1 MKKLLSIILV
11 LFVLSATLLCFAS
24 CKGNTG
30 SGNGDDEGN
39 EGPGAGSITGSD
51 ITGGSN
57 GTGSS
62 SSGSSDSKP
71 NADESLISSDIDMTK
86 LSLEKAGFTVKLIPT
101 EHIDVPGAVSGLD
114 AEKETATSNEMYSI
128 IYFATDEEAT
138 AYYNASKDEIANLP
152 SGVQT
157 GVKGTAVWMYMAGS
171 GLGNVEPE
179 PGEGGSSTNK
189 PSGDEESFISSDF
202 DATKKALVAEGYTVI
217 DMDISEMPFPGAI
230 KAIYAEKSEDGCTEA
245 YSVVLFGSVEDANSF
260 YDFIQAM
267 AGDGEMAGV
276 IDTVVWTYDIE
287 FDETDDSGDLGGDDS
302 DTDSSTTKPDDGGN
316 SGNTGDSGDIDDPDT
331 NNSAEI
337 TKDQWIAMLEA
348 TNFEAYAPLYGFTV
362 LFGDNAMFLPAQFMG
377 MEMYIAEI
385 DGVMWAII
393 YFEGEYVGAPAD
405 EETLPYTS
413 FTLGSFILY
422 DALTPNDYDNLTFD
436 KKKGCYRIEATNS
449 FDATATLEF
458 YFENGVISKIV
469 SIEDGEEDPMFFAN
483 VGTTVVELP
492 EFTEMGGEPNEP
504 DFPKDPDA
512 RTEITQEEWEQNL
525 EMTNVTIDMGSTY
538 YDLAENGYMLTSST
552 GSILLIFE
560 DGTLYTYIIDPEGN
574 YRLDEERY
582 VGKYYMDAGTILFNG
597 TVTVNDYY
605 NLVYDEEEGCYTL
618 GDHTF
623 YFEDGVLVYLNGTTF
638 YNHGEVVLEMP
649 GSEGSDDDN
658 SDSEVTVPIIGEEV
672 TKEQWAAMLELDNF
686 VATVGNVGDP
696 DYVETICNGDVA
708 HMTDRIT
715 NNIYFVQE
723 NGSTV
728 TIMYIDGMGYVGMPS
743 GTVTPLN
750 VGSLILADCFTA
762 DSYDTIEFDEER
774 GCYTGQLTAQDVVAT
789 YDIYFVDGQIATI
802 VISDEG
808 EMVYNFASIGDVAEI
823 EVPSYTTFG

>member
-24 CKGNTG
+24 CNGNTG
-30 SGNGDDEGN
+30 SGNGDGEGN

-71 NADESLISSDIDMTK
+71 NADESLISSDINMTK

-101 EHIDVPGAVSGLD
+101 EHIDVPGAISGLD

-157 GVKGTAVWMYMAGS
+157 GVKGTAVWMYMADS

-267 AGDGEMAGV
+267 AGDGNMAGV

-302 DTDSSTTKPDDGGN
+302 NTDSSTTKPDDGGN

-348 TNFEAYAPLYGFTV
+348 TNFEAYAPLYGFTI

-385 DGVMWAII
+385 DGVMWSII

-405 EETLPYTS
+405 EEMLPYTS

-436 KKKGCYRIEATNS
+436 EKKGCYRIEATNS
-449 FDATATLEF
+449 FDVTATLEF
-458 YFENGVISKIV
+458 YFENGVILKIV

-582 VGKYYMDAGTILFNG
+582 VGNYYMDAGTILFNG

-638 YNHGEVVLEMP
+638 YNHGEVVIRFP
-649 GSEGSDDDN
+649 
-658 SDSEVTVPIIGEEV
+658 GEEDESTAIELPKGETV
-672 TKEQWAAMLELDNF
+672 TKEQWAEMLEFDNF
-686 VATVGNVGDP
+686 VAVTGEIGEP
-696 DYVETICNGDVA
+696 DYIEITCNGDA
-708 HMTDRIT
+708 YHMTDGGE
-715 NNIYFVQE
+715 NNIYFVQK
-723 NGSTV
+723 NNSTWSV
-728 TIMYIDGMGYVGMPS
+728 MYIDGMGYIGMNS
-743 GTVTPLN
+743 GALTPLN
-750 VGSLILADCFTA
+750 VGSMILADSVTA
-762 DSYDTIEFDEER
+762 DDYDTVEFNNEK
-774 GCYTGQLTAQDVVAT
+774 GCYSVTNEIGSF
-789 YDIYFVDGQIATI
+789 DIYFIDGI
-802 VISDEG
+802 VAYIVEPDVSVVYTFLYSDDSF
-808 EMVYNFASIGDVAEI
+808 VI
-823 EVPSYTTFG
+823 EVPDYTVWG

>member
-11 LFVLSATLLCFAS
+11 LFVLSATLLCFAA

-86 LSLEKAGFTVKLIPT
+86 LSLEKAGFTVEFIPT

-152 SGVQT
+152 DGVQT

-179 PGEGGSSTNK
+179 PDEGGSSTNK

-385 DGVMWAII
+385 DGVMWGVM
-393 YFEGEYVGAPAD
+393 YVDGDYVGAPIEDDMFDGA
-405 EETLPYTS
+405 S
-413 FTLGSFILY
+413 FTLGSFMLY
-422 DALTPNDYDNLTFD
+422 DVFDADSYDELTYDE
-436 KKKGCYRIEATNS
+436 KKGCYSITDEYDELC
-449 FDATATLEF
+449 FEF
-458 YFENGVISKIV
+458 YFVDGVISKIV
-469 SIEDGEEDPMFFAN
+469 AIEDGEEDPMIFEN
-483 VGTTVVELP
+483 VGTTVVEI
-492 EFTEMGGEPNEP
+492 P
-504 DFPKDPDA
+504 DFTDFSEKQV
-512 RTEITQEEWEQNL
+512 RTEITEEEWIQNIT
-525 EMTNVTIDMGSTY
+525 MQNVSISLSGDVV
-538 YDLAENGYMLTSST
+538 YDIAENGFMIST
-552 GSILLIFE
+552 EDSATLVIYE
-560 DGTLYTYIIDPEGN
+560 DGILYSFEKDENGSFILTEQEEVEEYSITVGEMLGLLDADSFSSLTYNEDLGCYVHGN
-574 YRLDEERY
+574 YEY
-582 VGKYYMDAGTILFNG
+582 
-597 TVTVNDYY
+597 
-605 NLVYDEEEGCYTL
+605 
-618 GDHTF
+618 
-623 YFEDGVLVYLNGTTF
+623 YFEDGVWVSLNNSYFF

-649 GSEGSDDDN
+649 DEEDD
-658 SDSEVTVPIIGEEV
+658 SITVELPKGEEV

-696 DYVETICNGDVA
+696 DYVETTCNGKVA
-708 HMTDRIT
+708 HLTDRIT

-743 GTVTPLN
+743 GATTPLN

-823 EVPSYTTFG
+823 EVPNYTTFG